1 VSEQSAKLSAGFNAK
16 LFIIKILNLSQVNK
30 CDVIYQLLS
39 FS

>member
-30 CDVIYQLLS
+30 CDDDRLFWDRI
-39 FS
+39 